1 MQHKDT
7 ALLASR
13 RVVVI
18 EDDRELCRAL
28 QFSLE
33 IEGYTVHCH
42 TDAEAYLRSDD
53 RLWPSCLVVDHVLP
67 GMTGLDLLAR
77 LAADG
82 IAVSAILITSNP
94 GAMLRRRAD
103 AAGVPIVEKPLLGN
117 ALAEAIRSAF
127 DRAG

>member
-13 RVVVI
+13 LVVVI

-28 QFSLE
+28 QFALE
-33 IEGYTVHCH
+33 IEGYAVRCYA
-42 TDAEAYLRSDD
+42 DAETYLQSGDRSAQA
-53 RLWPSCLVVDHVLP
+53 CLVVDHVLP
-67 GMTGLDLLAR
+67 GMSGLDLLGR

-82 IAVSAILITSNP
+82 AAVSAILITSNP
-94 GAMLRRRAD
+94 GAAVRRRAQ

-117 ALAEAIRSAF
+117 ALGEAIRSVF
-127 DRAG
+127 EG